1 MRTPIIAAL
10 WMYGLAAV
18 IAFGVALLIMGLS
31 WSLQL
36 GKPRAP
42 KP

>member
-1 MRTPIIAAL
+1 MRTPLLAAL
-10 WMYGLAAV
+10 GMYGLAAV

-36 GKPRAP
+36 GKPRP
-42 KP
+42 RKP